1 MGGSGGGAA
10 RGGSNGETGRGWYV
24 PLRNEPSRRD
34 ASIYNNEGGKG
45 GERGRARESEGERG
59 REGEEFEK
67 EISLKPNSL
76 RARKCLSII
85 QFRTNDIDDVT
96 ILIGIYINV
105 ST

>member
-1 MGGSGGGAA
+1 MVRAFTERA
-10 RGGSNGETGRGWYV
+10 FQTRRIDLQQREGEGRG
-24 PLRNEPSRRD
+24 E
-34 ASIYNNEGGKG
+34 
-45 GERGRARESEGERG
+45 RESEGERG
-59 REGEEFEK
+59 REGEKFEK

>member
-1 MGGSGGGAA
+1 M
-10 RGGSNGETGRGWYV
+10 EVVQPEEGRT
-24 PLRNEPSRRD
+24 EEQE
-34 ASIYNNEGGKG
+34 EGGTCLYG
-45 GERGRARESEGERG
+45 TSLPDATHRSTTTM
-59 REGEEFEK
+59 REGRKGRIEGGREEFEK

-76 RARKCLSII
+76 HARKCLSII

>member
-1 MGGSGGGAA
+1 MEVVQPEEGRTEEQEEGGTCLYGTSLPDATH
-10 RGGSNGETGRGWYV
+10 RSTTTTRGETGR
-24 PLRNEPSRRD
+24 
-34 ASIYNNEGGKG
+34 
-45 GERGRARESEGERG
+45 EGERE
-59 REGEEFEK
+59 REREEFEK

>member
-10 RGGSNGETGRGWYV
+10 RGGSNGRTGRGWYV

-34 ASIYNNEGGKG
+34 ASIYDNNERGK
-45 GERGRARESEGERG
+45 EGEKRG
-59 REGEEFEK
+59 GREEFEK